1 MNQITIGNFI
11 AKKRR
16 EKNMTQVQLAEKL
29 NVSSKT
35 ISKWETGK
43 CMPDYSVIELL
54 CQELGIS
61 MAELMDGEEEA
72 EKIISTYNNA
82 QIIDLLKRTQALEQ
96 QRTLLFGLI
105 LILMGMVLLI
115 LHYNV
120 GGSAVKDFLSGVLLG
135 ISIAEMLAGIFVAA
149 RGFAVRL

>member
-1 MNQITIGNFI
+1 MNQIVIGNFI

-16 EKNMTQVQLAEKL
+16 EQNMTQAQLAEKL

-54 CQELGIS
+54 CQELGVS
-61 MAELMDGEEEA
+61 MAELMDGEEVA
-72 EKIISTYNNA
+72 ENSICTYDNT

-105 LILMGMVLLI
+105 LILMGIALLI
-115 LHYNV
+115 LHYNID
-120 GGSAVKDFLSGVLLG
+120 GSAVKDFLSGVLLG

-149 RGFAVRL
+149 RGFTVRE